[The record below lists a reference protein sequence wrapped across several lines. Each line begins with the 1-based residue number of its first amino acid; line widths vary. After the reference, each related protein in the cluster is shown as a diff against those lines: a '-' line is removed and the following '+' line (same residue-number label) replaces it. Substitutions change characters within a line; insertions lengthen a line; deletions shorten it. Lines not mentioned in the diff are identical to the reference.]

1 MKQILI
7 VEDDS
12 FLNKMLAYNLTAD
25 GYGVTSAL
33 NARTAADAIRQ
44 REFDLVLLD
53 INLPDGNGFELCK
66 LIKPQHPDTIV
77 IFLTANDQESDQIRG
92 YEVGAVDYIT
102 KPFVLRAL
110 QRKIKAMFAMLEH
123 HKPAK
128 DIYDDGRLFL
138 DFSEQTASLNG
149 KPLTL
154 SPMEYKMLNLFRK
167 NPRQVLTR
175 GQLLEKLWDIDEKY
189 VDEHTLT
196 TSISRIRSKIES
208 DGGAP
213 LHQDRL
219 RHGLSMDGRRGKMKF
234 QNLSVKRLFG
244 RVAMELVLS
253 MSGITIALFL
263 VTKQIAVLL
272 TGGALLLC
280 ALVGIFVLTQTFG
293 KRLSQFT
300 ADLCQTLD
308 HMIAGN
314 EAPQRPEDSETQLA
328 RIGHRLARLYQI
340 MQENRRRVD
349 EERQELQTLVSDIS
363 HQVKTPVSNLK
374 MATDTLLEKPMTEA
388 ERTDFI
394 RGIRSQTDKLDFLFQ
409 ALVKTSRL
417 ETGVIQL
424 DKKLGRLFDTVA
436 QAMSGI
442 VYAAEK
448 KEIAVSVDCPEDL
461 TVSHDSKWTSEAL
474 FNLLDNAVKY
484 TPAGGKI
491 AVSVVLWEMY
501 VEIKVTDTGKGISE
515 SNQAAIFRRFYREE
529 EVHEQQGVGIGLYLA
544 REIVTRQGGYIK
556 VVSEPGKGSEFSIML
571 PTK

>member
-1 MKQILI
+1 MKTKRDNFVNAAHRLAEAVTDYRNIRNDTVRDGMIQRFEFTFELGWKALKEYMLDAGMQNTLQFPKQVLREAYAAELI
-7 VEDDS
+7 DDES
-12 FLNKMLAYNLTAD
+12 VWLDM
-25 GYGVTSAL
+25 L
-33 NARTAADAIRQ
+33 NARNQTS
-44 REFDLVLLD
+44 
-53 INLPDGNGFELCK
+53 
-66 LIKPQHPDTIV
+66 H
-77 IFLTANDQESDQIRG
+77 
-92 YEVGAVDYIT
+92 
-102 KPFVLRAL
+102 
-110 QRKIKAMFAMLEH
+110 
-123 HKPAK
+123 
-128 DIYDDGRLFL
+128 IYDDH
-138 DFSEQTASLNG
+138 TAA
-149 KPLTL
+149 
-154 SPMEYKMLNLFRK
+154 
-167 NPRQVLTR
+167 V
-175 GQLLEKLWDIDEKY
+175 IAA
-189 VDEHTLT
+189 
-196 TSISRIRSKIES
+196 KIQNAYLPE
-208 DGGAP
+208 
-213 LHQDRL
+213 L
-219 RHGLSMDGRRGKMKF
+219 

-244 RVAMELVLS
+244 RVAMGLVLS

-272 TGGALLLC
+272 TGGTLLLC
-280 ALVGIFVLTQTFG
+280 ALVGIFVLTQAFG

-374 MATDTLLEKPMTEA
+374 MATDTLLEKPMAEA

-424 DKKLGRLFDTVA
+424 DKKPGRLFDTVA

-448 KEIAVSVDCPEDL
+448 KEIVVSVDCPEDL
-461 TVSHDSKWTSEAL
+461 TVFHDSKWTSEAL

-515 SNQAAIFRRFYREE
+515 SNQAAIFQRFYREE

-571 PTK
+571 PLR